1 MKLTALQTL
10 LVLSVALD
18 TDGAM
23 EDASGCEFE
32 GHRPGSKVHGVW
44 AVMPAAVGAA
54 HAPSRSQPVCN
65 AVDS

>member
-23 EDASGCEFE
+23 EDTSGCEFE
-32 GHRPGSKVHGVW
+32 GHHPGSKAHGVW
-44 AVMPAAVGAA
+44 VVMPAAVGAA
-54 HAPSRSQPVCN
+54 RVPSRS
-65 AVDS
+65 